1 MNEENPIPENEGLV
15 LNDKVKSDLIPTVKW
30 AKIFFIVQCVSIVY
44 HIILAISNI
53 FKGSSLPNAP
63 ESTRIMNGLIGVVM
77 LPLILFLIY
86 PTFKLYQFVTGMR
99 RACQTD
105 STSEAEQGL
114 AGMQSFCHFY
124 GVLGFVAMC
133 LLAIPLSLII
143 ISLFGFIIADLGQ
156 HLSEV

>member
-1 MNEENPIPENEGLV
+1 MNEENPIPENGGLV

-44 HIILAISNI
+44 YIIVAISSI
-53 FKGSSLPNAP
+53 FKGSNLPNAP
-63 ESTRIMNGLIGVVM
+63 ESIRIMNSLIGVVL

-99 RACQTD
+99 KACQTD
-105 STSEAEQGL
+105 STNEAEQGL

-124 GVLGFVAMC
+124 GVLSLVAMC
-133 LLAIPLSLII
+133 LLAIPLFLTII
-143 ISLFGFIIADLGQ
+143 FISLFLLEI
-156 HLSEV
+156 